1 MTDAYWRS
9 VAEKD
14 FGSNTHGTREAW
26 QAMDATARMKWINR
40 RTSELKEQAKQHNVT
55 TNEELQKKIA
65 EWWEKHHADKLRADL
80 AKQRAQEAKWEA
92 QRLKRQYGHVQTGDL
107 LELDKTSDKDL
118 MKFPSREEELK
129 GLFGGRGKKSRK
141 TKKSTRKAR
150 KTRRRRA

>member
-14 FGSNTHGTREAW
+14 FGSSAYGSRESW
-26 QAMDATARMKWINR
+26 QAMDATARMKWVNH
-40 RTSELKEQAKQHNVT
+40 RTNELKEQAKQHNVT

-65 EWWEKHHADKLRADL
+65 EWWEKHRADKAAAEV
-80 AKQRAQEAKWEA
+80 AKRRAQEARWEA
-92 QRLKRQYGHVQTGDL
+92 ERLKRQYGHVQTGDL
-107 LELDKTSDKDL
+107 LGLGEKPEKDL
-118 MKFPSREEELK
+118 LKFQSREEELK

-141 TKKSTRKAR
+141 TRKSKKAR

>member
-14 FGSNTHGTREAW
+14 FGSSTYGSPAAW
-26 QAMDATARMKWINR
+26 QAMDAYARMNWINA
-40 RTSELKEQAKQHNVT
+40 RTDELKRQAKQYNVT

-65 EWWEKHHADKLRADL
+65 EWWEKHHADKAAAEV
-80 AKQRAQEAKWEA
+80 AKRRAQEAHWEA
-92 QRLKRQYGHVQTGDL
+92 QRLKRQYGHVKTGDL
-107 LELDKTSDKDL
+107 LGLGEKPEKDL
-118 MKFPSREEELK
+118 MKFPSRDEELK

-141 TKKSTRKAR
+141 GKSKKAR